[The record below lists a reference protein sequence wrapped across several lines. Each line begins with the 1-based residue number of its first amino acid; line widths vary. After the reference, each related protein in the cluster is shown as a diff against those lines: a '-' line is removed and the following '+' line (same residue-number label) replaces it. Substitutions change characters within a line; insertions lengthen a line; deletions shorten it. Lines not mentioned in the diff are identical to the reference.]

1 MIKTGIDKK
10 SVDSGGP
17 DNNASSSVASSTTK
31 VDQPTQALPE
41 PQTLLEIR
49 NSPGRASGGLNLP
62 EVNGQWLK
70 GTDGNLGTVPK
81 QIANDLNGQQF
92 KTFNDFKQSFW
103 KSAAKDPNLSSQFS
117 KANLNRMSE
126 GLAPIAKQSQHLGGQ
141 KSYILH
147 HKTPI
152 QRGGA
157 VYDMNNIVIVTPRLH
172 KEILDGSFDYGK

>member
-1 MIKTGIDKK
+1 M
-10 SVDSGGP
+10 
-17 DNNASSSVASSTTK
+17 
-31 VDQPTQALPE
+31 
-41 PQTLLEIR
+41 
-49 NSPGRASGGLNLP
+49 P

-70 GTDGNLGTVPK
+70 GTDGNLGVFPK

-92 KTFNDFKQSFW
+92 KNFNDFKQSFW

-117 KANLNRMSE
+117 KANLNRMSK
-126 GLAPIAKQSQHLGGQ
+126 GLAPITKQSQHLGGQ

-172 KEILDGSFDYGK
+172 KEILDGSFHYGK